1 VNRVAYEIIQVLQGE
16 GGTMASLLKHTASL
30 TTSLADRDA
39 AIGRVITNLNGVL
52 GTLAVRDANLDQT
65 ILQLQQF
72 VSGLAGDRA
81 ALGTAVTSIGGLA
94 DATGSL
100 VRDVRPDL
108 AQDVT
113 LLNKLAGTLNDNTQV
128 IENTLHQVPDR
139 YAALTRTASYGSW
152 FNFFLCDFDG
162 RVGLV
167 PGVDDAHPTMSSD
180 ATRCQ
185 VTRGGAG

>member
-1 VNRVAYEIIQVLQGE
+1 
-16 GGTMASLLKHTASL
+16 
-30 TTSLADRDA
+30 
-39 AIGRVITNLNGVL
+39 
-52 GTLAVRDANLDQT
+52 
-65 ILQLQQF
+65 
-72 VSGLAGDRA
+72 
-81 ALGTAVTSIGGLA
+81 
-94 DATGSL
+94 
-100 VRDVRPDL
+100 VRPDV